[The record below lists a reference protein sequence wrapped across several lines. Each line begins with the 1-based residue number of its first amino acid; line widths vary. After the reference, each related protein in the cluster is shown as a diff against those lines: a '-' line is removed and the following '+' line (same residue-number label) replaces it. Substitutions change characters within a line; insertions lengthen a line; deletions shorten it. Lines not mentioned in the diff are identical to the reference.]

1 MDGQQHVDPSQG
13 NVPPGRNQHPNGHPQ
28 FHQQQQLP
36 PQAPQGH
43 NPGSSPPGQHT
54 QYRQQPI
61 YPPGMSAD
69 NVIVQILQQ
78 LQQQQAVTNQ
88 LLQQQRESAQQQQGF
103 LQQQEALFR
112 NAMASINVSVPPN
125 PEAILDS
132 LAGNI
137 KEFQFDPENHC
148 TFAAWFARYEDLFAK
163 DAQRLDD
170 DAKVRLLLRR
180 LGTNEHYR
188 YVSYILPSTPKDF
201 TFDVTVQK
209 LTALFGTTE
218 STVKKRY
225 STLTITKVPT
235 EDYVTFACRVN
246 KMCVEFELTKMSE
259 QQFKCLM
266 FVCGLKGECDADVRT
281 RLLAK
286 IESNDDVTLE
296 AMIEECQRLINLKND
311 TAMIEGP
318 SGQVQA
324 IQRGPQHQSKFRK
337 RSNERRNAPRA
348 PDEQKK
354 VPATPCWNCGAMHF
368 SNHCSF
374 RNHRCTECRQFGH
387 KEGYC
392 SSAKRSSKP
401 RKQRSGK
408 FSTKTIAL
416 TVGNV
421 QSKRRFVQVEINGVP
436 VRLQLDTASD
446 ITIVSEQVWK
456 QLGQPTVVPA
466 TQIAKS
472 ASGEQLDLEHEF
484 ACEVSFN
491 GLAQQGRIFVSK
503 RSLNLLG
510 IDFIDK
516 FNLWSLPMDNFCNQV
531 SGVPVDASSLQKAYP
546 KLFSNTLGLCNKAK
560 IKLALKESCRPI
572 YRPRRP
578 VSYAMLPTV
587 DQELDRL
594 ERLNIISPVDYS
606 EWAAPIVVVR
616 KANGSIRICGDYS
629 TGLNERLQPHQ
640 YPLPLPQDIYSKLAG
655 CTVFS
660 TIDLSDAFLQME
672 VDESSRSM
680 LTINTHRGLYQY
692 NRLPPGV
699 KAAPGAFQQMIDTML
714 AGLPGTSG
722 YLDDVIVGGK
732 NAEEHQRNLHAVL
745 QRIQEY
751 GFTIRPEKCSFAKH
765 QLGYLGLLLD
775 RHGIRPDPVKIA
787 AIKNM
792 PPPKDISGV
801 RSFLGAI
808 NYYGK
813 FVPNMRTLR
822 YPLDELLKCSS
833 SFNWTPECQQA
844 FDKFKEILS
853 SDLLLTHY
861 DPKQEII
868 VSADASSVG
877 VGATISHKFP
887 DGKVKVIQHASR
899 ALTAAETGYSQ
910 PDREGL
916 AIIYAVTKFHKFIFG
931 RRFRLQTDHAPLLR
945 IFGSK
950 KGIPVYTANRLQ
962 RWALTLLNYDFS
974 MEYVST
980 DKFGNADVL
989 SRLIDQHAKP
999 DEDFVVACTTLEEDL
1014 RSVAVN
1020 SVNCLPLSFSMVQ
1033 QATKTDPVLRKV
1045 YRFVR
1050 DGWPTSKHDLR
1061 DNELRQFHDRQ
1072 EGLSIVQ
1079 ECIMFG
1085 DRLVIPAVYRKRC
1098 LNQLHKGHPGVQ
1110 RMKAIARSYVYWPG
1124 LDEEISSF
1132 VKACQHCASA
1142 ARSPPK
1148 ARPEPWPT
1156 TTAPWQR
1163 VHADYA
1169 GPLDG
1174 EFYLIVVDAYSKW
1187 PEIFPTRQITTKAT
1201 INLLRTLFAN
1211 KGMPELLVTDN
1222 GTQFKSAEFSQ
1233 FCSENGVRHI
1243 TTAPFHPQSN
1253 GQAERFVDTFKRAVR
1268 KIQEGEGTIKE
1279 ALDLFLM
1286 TYRTTPN
1293 PNVPDKK
1300 SPAEAMYNR
1309 PLRTTMDLLRAPP
1322 EQVAD
1327 QANSSQTRT
1336 FAPKDFVYA
1345 KVYSRNKWTW
1355 TPGTVVEKVGKV
1367 MYNIW
1372 LNDRRM
1378 IRSHI
1383 NQLRARTGTIAKSPS
1398 SKQQLPINILLNEWK
1413 LSTAST
1419 PIVRASTSPPLGN
1432 VEPTSPTSIVGQPV
1446 ASPASSSSSS
1456 TSTSS
1461 SSADFRSANDSSPAV
1476 RLPRRSSRNRRPPQW
1491 FQAYRRY

>member
-1 MDGQQHVDPSQG
+1 MDPNQG
-13 NVPPGRNQHPNGHPQ
+13 NVSSGLPQHPNGHPQ
-28 FHQQQQLP
+28 FLQQQLP
-36 PQAPQGH
+36 PQTVSHGH
-43 NPGSSPPGQHT
+43 NLRNSPPGQHT
-54 QYRQQPI
+54 QHRQQPVL
-61 YPPGMSAD
+61 PLEMSTE
-69 NVIVQILQQ
+69 NVIVQILQH
-78 LQQQQAVTNQ
+78 LQQQQAITNQ
-88 LLQQQRESAQQQQGF
+88 LLQQQRESSQQQQGF

-112 NAMASINVSVPPN
+112 NAMSSINVSVPPN

-148 TFAAWFARYEDLFAK
+148 TFAAWYVRYEDLFAK
-163 DAQRLDD
+163 DARRLDD

-180 LGTNEHYR
+180 LGTHEHYR

-201 TFDVTVQK
+201 TFDVTIQK

-218 STVKKRY
+218 SMVKKRY
-225 STLTITKVPT
+225 STLTITKSTT

-246 KMCVEFELTKMSE
+246 KMCVEFELSKMSE

-266 FVCGLKGECDADVRT
+266 FVCGLKGECDSDVRT
-281 RLLAK
+281 RLLSK
-286 IESNDDVTLE
+286 IEINDDVTLE

-324 IQRGPQHQSKFRK
+324 IKGGPLFRKKFRK
-337 RSNERRNAPRA
+337 RAKEEQRGSSE
-348 PDEQKK
+348 PDEHQRK
-354 VPATPCWNCGAMHF
+354 VPANPCWNCGAMHF
-368 SNHCSF
+368 SKHCSF
-374 RNHRCTECRQFGH
+374 RKHRCNECRQFGH

-392 SSAKRSSKP
+392 SSAKRSFKP
-401 RKQRSGK
+401 RRHHDRK

-421 QSKRRFVQVEINGVP
+421 QTKRRFVQVAINGVS
-436 VRLQLDTASD
+436 VSLQLDTASD

-456 QLGQPTVVPA
+456 QLGQPTVIPA
-466 TQIAKS
+466 TKIAKS
-472 ASGEQLDLEHEF
+472 ASGEQLKLEYEF

-491 GLAQQGRIFVSK
+491 GLTQQRRIFVSN

-516 FNLWSLPMDNFCNQV
+516 FNLWSLPMDNFCNQI
-531 SGVPVDASSLQKAYP
+531 SSDSNSLQKAYP
-546 KLFSNTLGLCNKAK
+546 KLFSNTLGLCTKTK
-560 IKLALKESCRPI
+560 IKLVLKKSCRPVF
-572 YRPRRP
+572 RPRRP

-629 TGLNERLQPHQ
+629 TGLNELLQSHQ
-640 YPLPLPQDIYSKLAG
+640 YPLPLPQDIFSKLSG

-745 QRIQEY
+745 QRIEEY
-751 GFTIRPEKCSFAKH
+751 GFTIRPEKCSFGKF
-765 QLGYLGLLLD
+765 QIGYLGFLLD
-775 RHGIRPDPVKIA
+775 RHGIRPDPIKIA
-787 AIKNM
+787 SIKNM
-792 PPPKDISGV
+792 PPPKDITGV

-822 YPLDELLKCSS
+822 YPLDELLKNSI

-844 FDKFKEILS
+844 FDTFKEILS
-853 SDLLLTHY
+853 SELLLTHY

-887 DGKVKVIQHASR
+887 DGKIKVVQHASR
-899 ALTAAETGYSQ
+899 ALTPAEERYSQ

-916 AIIYAVTKFHKFIFG
+916 AIVYAVTKFHRFIFG

-989 SRLIDQHAKP
+989 SRLINQHAKP
-999 DEDFVVACTTLEEDL
+999 EEDFVVACSTLEEDL
-1014 RSVAVN
+1014 RSVVTN

-1033 QATKTDPVLRKV
+1033 QATEIDPVLRKV
-1045 YRFVR
+1045 YRFIR
-1050 DGWPTSKHDLR
+1050 DGWPTSKLDSQDSEIRRFYH
-1061 DNELRQFHDRQ
+1061 RQ

-1079 ECIMFG
+1079 NCIMFG
-1085 DRLVIPAVYRKRC
+1085 DRLVIPTVYRKRC
-1098 LNQLHKGHPGVQ
+1098 LKQIHKGHPGVQ

-1124 LDEEISSF
+1124 LDEEIINF
-1132 VKACQHCASA
+1132 VKACQHCAFA
-1142 ARSPPK
+1142 ARSPPIAK
-1148 ARPEPWPT
+1148 PEAWPST
-1156 TTAPWQR
+1156 TVPWQR

-1174 EFYLIVVDAYSKW
+1174 EYYLIVVDAYSKW
-1187 PEIFPTRQITTKAT
+1187 PEIFPTRQTTTKAT
-1201 INLLRTLFAN
+1201 INLFRSLFAN

-1222 GTQFKSAEFSQ
+1222 GPQFKSADFSQ

-1268 KIQEGEGTIKE
+1268 KIQEGEGTIKQ
-1279 ALDLFLM
+1279 ALDIFLL

-1293 PNVPDKK
+1293 RNAPDGK

-1309 PLRTTMDLLRAPP
+1309 PLRTSMDLLRAPSEP
-1322 EQVAD
+1322 VAN
-1327 QANSSQTRT
+1327 QTNSSNPRS
-1336 FAPKDFVYA
+1336 FAPKDTVYA
-1345 KVYSRNKWTW
+1345 KVYAKNKWTW
-1355 TPGTVVEKVGKV
+1355 ALGIVVEKVGKV

-1372 LNDRRM
+1372 VNNRKM

-1383 NQLRARTGTIAKSPS
+1383 NQLRARTGSSSNISKTHS
-1398 SKQQLPINILLNEWK
+1398 SKQLPINFLLNEF
-1413 LSTAST
+1413 SSI
-1419 PIVRASTSPPLGN
+1419 PTSSIALANALPPLEDARSSE
-1432 VEPTSPTSIVGQPV
+1432 VDQPE
-1446 ASPASSSSSS
+1446 ASPVFNGSSK
-1456 TSTSS
+1456 TSTSF
-1461 SSADFRSANDSSPAV
+1461 SSADVRSASNSAPAV
-1476 RLPRRSSRNRRPPQW
+1476 NLPRRSSRKRRPPQRLMVHRK
-1491 FQAYRRY
+1491 Y